1 MENEFKGRVIFSD
14 NYKTTIDSI
23 KLINKSVTSRAAIVK
38 SSAESLDLSDSSDIR
53 IIRGYENVTQILS
66 ENLKQAEILC
76 AYDESILELN
86 SLEGKVRCTVHNSVI
101 QNKEEYIPAAYV
113 TLKFYTKSN
122 LVSGK
127 ATEFSDIIRT
137 DDIAADLAREY
148 VKERA
153 YFLSKAAPSNSLI
166 FIDGSMFSGAS
177 TSGNFL
183 LIDYLLS
190 KDCRPVFFVKNSES
204 TIITKR
210 FDFANG
216 YNSDLHWAYVN
227 LKPGSVSPVFAY
239 TSKEGRSKAMCFMKV
254 FDNRSPVRIE
264 FPLKAFEEGWY
275 GDEVFDLIYY
285 QYLANGSSNNVQPRI
300 IQVSEMYAREILKST
315 NLYKEIER
323 MGLTKSMNEE
333 RSFN

>member
-1 MENEFKGRVIFSD
+1 MENEFKGRVIFSE

-23 KLINKSVTSRAAIVK
+23 KLINKSVTSRATIVNA
-38 SSAESLDLSDSSDIR
+38 SNESLDLSDSSDIR
-53 IIRGYENVTQILS
+53 IIKGYEEVTKILS
-66 ENLKQAEILC
+66 ENLKQADVLC

-101 QNKEEYIPAAYV
+101 QNKKEYVPAAYV

-122 LVSGK
+122 LISGK

-137 DDIAADLAREY
+137 DDIPGDLSKEY

-177 TSGNFL
+177 TSGNFV

-190 KDCRPVFFVKNSES
+190 KNCRPVFFVKNSES
-204 TIITKR
+204 TIITER
-210 FDFANG
+210 FNFARG
-216 YNSDLHWAYVN
+216 YNSDLHWAYAN
-227 LKPGSVSPVFAY
+227 LKTGNVSPVFAY
-239 TSKEGRSKAMCFMKV
+239 TSKEGRSKAMCFMKI

-264 FPLKAFEEGWY
+264 FPLKAFEDGWY
-275 GDEVFDLIYY
+275 GDDVFDLIYY
-285 QYLANGSSNNVQPRI
+285 QYLANGSSYNVQPRI

-315 NLYKEIER
+315 NLYKEIEK

>member
-1 MENEFKGRVIFSD
+1 MENEFKGRVIFSE
-14 NYKTTIDSI
+14 NYQSTIDSI
-23 KLINKSVTSRAAIVK
+23 KLINKSVNSRAAIIK
-38 SSAESLDLSDSSDIR
+38 SSSETIDLSRDSDIR
-53 IIRGYENVTQILS
+53 IIKGYEKPTLIAHK
-66 ENLKQAEILC
+66 NLKQAEVLC

-113 TLKFYTKSN
+113 TLKFYTKSS

-137 DDIAADLAREY
+137 DNLAADLANEY

-153 YFLSKAAPSNSLI
+153 YFLSKAAPDNSLI

-190 KDCRPVFFVKNSES
+190 KNCRPVFFVKNSES
-204 TIITKR
+204 TIITER
-210 FDFANG
+210 FNFAKG

-227 LKPGSVSPVFAY
+227 LNPGNISPVFAY
-239 TSKEGRSKAMCFMKV
+239 TSKEGRNKAMCFMKV

-264 FPLKAFEEGWY
+264 FPLKPFEEGCY

-285 QYLANGSSNNVQPRI
+285 QYLANGSQNNMQPRI
-300 IQVSEMYAREILKST
+300 IQVSELYAREILKST
-315 NLYKEIER
+315 NLYIEIER

-333 RSFN
+333 RGFN